1 MLNVYRHYDDF
12 HTPVIQSGG
21 KNALWE
27 RWENG
32 CVMRSDESITL
43 VTSYWLS
50 SSRVQILHIRSG
62 CRLAFSVIVALSP
75 NRHSELWQEYF
86 VRRMGISNV
95 SQSEESVT
103 LMTAYHPRQSYD
115 CLPFAEERGS
125 LKFKIFSPKLLTR
138 KSSFAKIITIFKSAD
153 GKK

>member
-1 MLNVYRHYDDF
+1 MFFIIVMLNVYRHYDDF

-75 NRHSELWQEYF
+75 NRHSELWQEY
-86 VRRMGISNV
+86 RMRKQGGSNMI
-95 SQSEESVT
+95 QSEESVT
-103 LMTAYHPRQSYD
+103 LMTAYHPCQSCD
-115 CLPFAEERGS
+115 CCLL
-125 LKFKIFSPKLLTR
+125 LKK
-138 KSSFAKIITIFKSAD
+138 
-153 GKK
+153 